1 MIRQIGLSRGRTILS
16 IASAALLA
24 TAVALPAS
32 AQKKTR
38 VTIGVT
44 ETVGTYNPHSDSVSM
59 MYGVWCQ
66 IYGCLGV
73 WNFDEAKNTG
83 LLAESWE
90 VKDPNTWVFKLKK
103 GIKRHD
109 GKAELTAADV
119 VHSIKR
125 IRTDKHSSQ
134 KQNVKKIKAV
144 EALDKYTIKVT
155 THKPT
160 APLLGY
166 VFDRVMITS
175 KDLYDKHGART
186 ADRKYHF
193 GYGPYKLKKLSI
205 GNSVIMEK
213 NQYWK
218 GMDKDTPDEII
229 FRIMKEPEQR
239 VTALLNGEIQIAQFV
254 PPHLLDRVRNSK
266 NARIVETGSVE
277 MMMLVMNPAFK
288 PWDNKLLR
296 QAVAYAIDR
305 DAIIKNVLKGQA
317 IKLDGPIGPLQFGY
331 SKNVKPKYRYDP
343 AKARELVKQAGYPNG
358 VEVDLYTPVNR
369 YVNDKQVAEA
379 MIPMLHAVGIKAK
392 LKTPEWSTLWSN
404 VRKGKTGFF
413 MMGRG
418 GMVDPSAAL
427 SQYFETGIAPRT
439 KYSSAKLDAL
449 LQKERATFDVEKR
462 KLLMNQAI
470 NHVLEEVPAHFLW
483 HQKIQYG
490 VANNVN
496 IRVRPDHRVYGW
508 RITIKK

>member
-1 MIRQIGLSRGRTILS
+1 
-16 IASAALLA
+16 
-24 TAVALPAS
+24 
-32 AQKKTR
+32 KKL
-38 VTIGVT
+38 TIG
-44 ETVGTYNPHSDSVSM
+44 D
-59 MYGVWCQ
+59 
-66 IYGCLGV
+66 
-73 WNFDEAKNTG
+73 
-83 LLAESWE
+83 
-90 VKDPNTWVFKLKK
+90 
-103 GIKRHD
+103 
-109 GKAELTAADV
+109 
-119 VHSIKR
+119 
-125 IRTDKHSSQ
+125 
-134 KQNVKKIKAV
+134 NVI
-144 EALDKYTIKVT
+144 L
-155 THKPT
+155 
-160 APLLGY
+160 
-166 VFDRVMITS
+166 
-175 KDLYDKHGART
+175 
-186 ADRKYHF
+186 
-193 GYGPYKLKKLSI
+193 
-205 GNSVIMEK
+205 EK
-213 NQYWK
+213 NKHWK
-218 GMDKDTPDEII
+218 GLGKGAPDEII

-254 PPHLLDRVRNSK
+254 PPHLLDRVRKSK

-331 SKNVKPKYRYDP
+331 SKNVKPRYRYNP

-358 VEVDLYTPVNR
+358 VEVELYTPVNR

-379 MIPMLHAVGIKAK
+379 MIPMLNAVGIKAK
-392 LKTPEWSTLWSN
+392 LKTPEWATLWSS
-404 VRKGKTGFF
+404 VRKGKTAFY

-439 KYSSAKLDAL
+439 KYSSARLDAL

-462 KLLMNQAI
+462 KQLMNQAI
-470 NHVLEEVPAHFLW
+470 NVLMEDVPAHFLW

-490 VANNVN
+490 VANNVD

-508 RITIKK
+508 TINVKK